1 MKECG
6 KSYFVRLPVA
16 GGQEDSQL
24 GCAAPALRQGEVEV
38 GGGGEGRLFHHLLQ
52 GWLDRELLD
61 NLVARQQPHCGPGQ
75 GGTRAVLN

>member
-6 KSYFVRLPVA
+6 ESYFVGLPVP

-38 GGGGEGRLFHHLLQ
+38 GGGGEGRLSHRLLQ
-52 GWLDRELLD
+52 GWL
-61 NLVARQQPHCGPGQ
+61 N
-75 GGTRAVLN
+75 